1 MAILF
6 NFWGSF
12 NKGGRKYKNTIPL
25 KEARLPSPVTKVETN
40 PFPKIGK
47 ILCGE
52 KWLKLA
58 KNKKRILPQSN
69 WCNN

>member
-1 MAILF
+1 MTEVMAIFL
-6 NFWGSF
+6 NFCGSF

-25 KEARLPSPVTKVETN
+25 NEEMLPRPVTKVEKK

-52 KWLKLA
+52 K
-58 KNKKRILPQSN
+58 
-69 WCNN
+69 